1 MNKEKKEVV
10 SFENINLNPDESLE
24 LLQRLAKNQLTEEDL
39 IMLLKASEKITIK
52 EN

>member
-10 SFENINLNPDESLE
+10 SFENIDLNPDESLE
-24 LLQRLAKNQLTEEDL
+24 LLQRLAKNELTEQDF
-39 IMLLKASEKITIK
+39 IILLKASEKITIK